1 MASLTI
7 TFDVPNQL
15 LNTLIPFHAVVNPI
29 LVDSDRAQDL
39 LSQVFAMIQEQSK
52 RDDADLKLLE
62 PQ

>member
-1 MASLTI
+1 MANVTV

-15 LNTLIPFHAVVNPI
+15 LNTLIPFQAGINPI

-39 LSQVFAMIQEQSK
+39 LAQVVAMIQEQNL
-52 RDDADLKLLE
+52 RDTDITLLE